1 MKAMRNRPLLFLFI
15 VALACAAGCGRA
27 ARKSGPA
34 NPRLAALIPLDTV
47 ALAGGHVEPL
57 RKAGLLPD
65 LSRFAAQTGFN
76 PANDVDEFLL
86 AYNGRSPALLAAGRF
101 DSAKLAQSIEQAGAS
116 REQYAGTTIW
126 TNADQ
131 GLALLP
137 DGLAV
142 AAPTSLVRAILDR
155 KTALSASLQ
164 GLLQSVPGDATVWAV
179 STGGIALPIPE
190 RSNLANIEKVL
201 NQVESL
207 MAFANVASGVRLTA
221 TAISVDEAAAKKLH
235 DGLRGLLGLARLS
248 TPSHRADLLK
258 IYDAIDIRQQARE
271 TRLNAYFR
279 RDDVDRLLELARGR

>member
-1 MKAMRNRPLLFLFI
+1 MKAMRDRPLLFLFI

-34 NPRLAALIPLDTV
+34 NPRLVALIPQDTV
-47 ALAGGHVEPL
+47 ALAGGRIQPL
-57 RKAGLLPD
+57 RDAGLLPD

-76 PANDVDEFLL
+76 PATDVDEFLL
-86 AYNGRSPALLAAGRF
+86 AYNGQSAALLAAGRF
-101 DSAKLAQSIEQAGAS
+101 DSAKLVQGIQQAGAAP
-116 REQYAGTTIW
+116 EQYAGTTIW
-126 TNADQ
+126 TNAGQ

-142 AAPTSLVRAILDR
+142 AAPTALVRAILDR

-164 GLLQSVPGDATVWAV
+164 GLLETVPADATVWAV
-179 STGGIALPIPE
+179 STGGIPLPVPE

-207 MAFANVASGVRLTA
+207 VAFAHVASGARVTA
-221 TAISVDEAAAKKLH
+221 TAVSLDEAAAKKLH

-248 TPSHRADLLK
+248 TPGRRTDLLK

-271 TRLNAYFR
+271 TRLNAYFS
-279 RDDVDRLLELARGR
+279 RDDVDRLLELSRGR